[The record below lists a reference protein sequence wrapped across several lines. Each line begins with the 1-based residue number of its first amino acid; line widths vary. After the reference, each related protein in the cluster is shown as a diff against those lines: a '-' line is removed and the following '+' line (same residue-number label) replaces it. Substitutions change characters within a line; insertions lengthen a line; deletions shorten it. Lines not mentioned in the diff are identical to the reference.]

1 MQKWRNFVNDKPGSA
16 WPGPILNKSL
26 KNDIKKARAKMNF
39 PEDESELGM
48 EEKKEY
54 YSLTVNFFRFF
65 FNLYDCDEI
74 VIIKFKNKQV

>member
-1 MQKWRNFVNDKPGSA
+1 
-16 WPGPILNKSL
+16 
-26 KNDIKKARAKMNF
+26 MNF